1 MLTHRILFVLAL
13 VASVAAVSMPAFA
26 DDFADAREL
35 YREGRRDEALVRLE
49 AQLQQNPRDARAR
62 FLKGVILTDQ
72 QRTAEAIE
80 AFRSLTQDFPEMPEP
95 YNNLAVLHA
104 AQGDY
109 QAAREALEM
118 AIRAH
123 PAYAKAHE
131 NLGDIHAA
139 LARQSYR
146 TALQLDAGA
155 AGARAKLERLGD
167 EVVMPTDA
175 TPAGAQASA
184 VTADATAAPAAARED
199 PSTAVLAAVHA
210 WADAWSRGDAAAFLS
225 HYAPGFQP
233 PDGRARTQWE
243 ASRRARLAQARDVK
257 VSVLE
262 PRVTME
268 NGARARVTFRQHYAS
283 PTSTRSSE
291 RTLHLI
297 QAGGRWLIERESAG
311 TN

>member
-1 MLTHRILFVLAL
+1 MLKHRILFVLAL
-13 VASVAAVSMPAFA
+13 VASVAAVFMPAFA

-49 AQLQQNPRDARAR
+49 VQLQQNPRDARAR

-80 AFRSLTQDFPEMPEP
+80 VFRSLTQDFPEMPEP

-131 NLGDIHAA
+131 NLGDILAA

-146 TALQLDAGA
+146 TALELDAGA
-155 AGARAKLERLGD
+155 ASARAKLERLGD
-167 EVVMPTDA
+167 EIVTRTDA
-175 TPAGAQASA
+175 TPAKQASED
-184 VTADATAAPAAARED
+184 TADATAAPAPVRED
-199 PSTAVLAAVHA
+199 ASAAVLAAVHA
-210 WADAWSRGDAAAFLS
+210 WADAWSRGDAVAFLA

-257 VSVLE
+257 VSVME
-262 PRVTME
+262 PRVTLDSDT
-268 NGARARVTFRQHYAS
+268 RARVTFRQHYAS

-311 TN
+311 AN